1 MGRLAAFLAIMV
13 LVITANA
20 PAQVSSGTSVFPSS
34 QQVNAIYPE
43 IEKLYIDLHRNP
55 ELAFHEQRTAAELA
69 ERVKALG
76 YDVTTGIGG
85 TGIVAILKNGPGP
98 TVMLRTE
105 LDALPIEEKTGL
117 PFASTVK
124 TKNAAGETVPV
135 AHACGHDLHMS
146 AWAGTAELMV
156 QNRQRWHGT
165 LMLVGQPAEEIV
177 SGAAAMVKDG
187 LFTRFPKPNYA
198 LSLHDEPTLPSGV
211 IGYHAGFFRASADTL
226 EITIFGRGGH
236 GAAPHTTV
244 DPIVI
249 AARTILGLQ
258 TIVSRENNP
267 MDPAVITV
275 GSIHGGT
282 VANIIP
288 EQVKLL
294 LTVRT
299 FNPEARKRLLAAIE
313 REAKGEAI
321 AANAPKEP
329 LVEVKSGTD
338 AVYNE
343 PELTR
348 RMVAVLRTT
357 LGPKNVVEMPA
368 EMTSEDFSQY
378 GLAGVPAVLMH
389 IGAVDPAKL
398 EAARQSGVPLPK
410 LHSPQWAPEREPTL
424 KAAITAETAVL
435 LDLFKSEP

>member
-1 MGRLAAFLAIMV
+1 MRRLAVFLAIIA
-13 LVITANA
+13 LVISANTL
-20 PAQVSSGTSVFPSS
+20 AQVSSGTSVFPSS

-135 AHACGHDLHMS
+135 MHACGHDLHMS
-146 AWAGTAELMV
+146 AWAGTAELMA
-156 QNRQRWHGT
+156 QNRQHWHGT

-288 EQVKLL
+288 EQVTLL

-378 GLAGVPAVLMH
+378 GLAGVPAVLLH

-435 LDLFKSEP
+435 LDLFKSE